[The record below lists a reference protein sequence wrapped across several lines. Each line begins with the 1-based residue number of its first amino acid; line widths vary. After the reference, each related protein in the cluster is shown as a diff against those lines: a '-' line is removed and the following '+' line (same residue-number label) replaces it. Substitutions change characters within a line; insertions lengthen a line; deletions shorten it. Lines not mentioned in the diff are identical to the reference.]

1 MGLVP
6 LKIQMIIELFLA
18 IAFPILW
25 YKALEIKEL
34 KSYFLGCL
42 AFIGLSF
49 FYLSLTIPS
58 SIFIRVIC
66 EEAVKTF
73 HAKDWKQGAASG
85 LGFAMIENLIWALQT
100 NIYTITIRGLF
111 TSQIH
116 LLSSAL
122 ISTRKILFMLV
133 GLLIHINWNLVVNMI

>member
-1 MGLVP
+1 M
-6 LKIQMIIELFLA
+6 
-18 IAFPILW
+18 
-25 YKALEIKEL
+25 
-34 KSYFLGCL
+34 
-42 AFIGLSF
+42 
-49 FYLSLTIPS
+49 
-58 SIFIRVIC
+58 
-66 EEAVKTF
+66 KTF
-73 HAKDWKQGAASG
+73 YAKDWKQGAASG